1 MCHLGV
7 KGYMGHTAQSQEDRA
22 LGQLEPVILVL
33 IKLHPPALSGWDC
46 GQSTW
51 EHPPLHSALHAI
63 WPKKSHW
70 RVSCPA

>member
-33 IKLHPPALSGWDC
+33 IKLHPPALSG
-46 GQSTW
+46 
-51 EHPPLHSALHAI
+51 
-63 WPKKSHW
+63 
-70 RVSCPA
+70 